1 MLSEVQSDWSQD
13 YFDDRYHNFKSTI
26 FSSGNVHVYRLYLH
40 LRVGEAVLI
49 FLNAATPILL
59 QKIMLIVLT
68 NIGFSNCLSGS
79 QFRQYLVMIMLH
91 C

>member
-59 QKIMLIVLT
+59 QKNNADCT
-68 NIGFSNCLSGS
+68 NEHRFFKL
-79 QFRQYLVMIMLH
+79 FVR
-91 C
+91 